1 MAVGRLHAAVG
12 LERSGRG
19 VHERG
24 TCPERVPE
32 RLTNNVSK
40 MLHLRRFCVTPACNI
55 PHLRTEA
62 RTDYRTHSRRARK
75 GSNTHDTGHR
85 KYSPCPRHPAPRGN
99 VQGLVDHEDK
109 V

>member
-32 RLTNNVSK
+32 RLTKKRLKNVTFKTLLS
-40 MLHLRRFCVTPACNI
+40 HPGVHHNTVPGGV
-55 PHLRTEA
+55 
-62 RTDYRTHSRRARK
+62 RAR
-75 GSNTHDTGHR
+75 
-85 KYSPCPRHPAPRGN
+85 
-99 VQGLVDHEDK
+99 GLQLYW
-109 V
+109 

>member
-32 RLTNNVSK
+32 RLTKKRLKNVTFK
-40 MLHLRRFCVTPACNI
+40 TLLVHPGVHHTYNHLWE
-55 PHLRTEA
+55 L
-62 RTDYRTHSRRARK
+62 S
-75 GSNTHDTGHR
+75 
-85 KYSPCPRHPAPRGN
+85 
-99 VQGLVDHEDK
+99 
-109 V
+109 

>member
-32 RLTNNVSK
+32 RLTKKRLKNVHIGLSGLGRWASK
-40 MLHLRRFCVTPACNI
+40 N
-55 PHLRTEA
+55 
-62 RTDYRTHSRRARK
+62 RALVALGGQGTWKSFLQRCFF
-75 GSNTHDTGHR
+75 
-85 KYSPCPRHPAPRGN
+85 PWCRG
-99 VQGLVDHEDK
+99 V
-109 V
+109 